1 MKLKIKS
8 QLPYEEKGG
17 ILDDCGPSS
26 AACAVAWATG
36 YKIDPSAGD
45 GIKAKAVVTGFTEKQ
60 GVSDN
65 GSSLSQ
71 LNATARQLGAKASY
85 PNSWMEVTAAGMRGA
100 AIIINV
106 QAPLGY
112 PPQAVSKWQKR
123 YAGRHPGQTYGHMVC
138 AAWDKDLGWQFADPT
153 FSGNGKE
160 EYGVVITVEELRR
173 IAESKGDRA
182 SSRCLIVSE
191 KEK

>member
-1 MKLKIKS
+1 VKLKIKS
-8 QLPYEEKGG
+8 QLPHEEKGG

-36 YKIDPSAGD
+36 YKIDPSAAD
-45 GIKAKAVVTGFTEKQ
+45 GIKAKAAATGFTEKQ

-65 GSSLSQ
+65 GSSLQ
-71 LNATARQLGAKASY
+71 DLAATARQLGARASY
-85 PNSWMEVTAAGMRGA
+85 PKAWIEVTAAAMRGS

-106 QAPLGY
+106 QAPIGY
-112 PPQAVSKWQKR
+112 PKQAMSAWQKR
-123 YAGRHPGQTYGHMVC
+123 YAIKNPTATYGHMVC
-138 AAWDKDLGWQFADPT
+138 AAWHEDTGWQFADPT
-153 FSGNGKE
+153 FSGKGKE
-160 EYGVVITVEELRR
+160 QYAALITLDDLRR
-173 IAESKGDRA
+173 IAESKGDKA